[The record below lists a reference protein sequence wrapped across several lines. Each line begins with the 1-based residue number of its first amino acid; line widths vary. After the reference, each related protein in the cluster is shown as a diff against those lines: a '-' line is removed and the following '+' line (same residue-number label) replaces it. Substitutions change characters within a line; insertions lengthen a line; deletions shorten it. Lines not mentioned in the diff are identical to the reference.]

1 MACPRVVPDIRVTTF
16 LMNSL
21 CMSLYS
27 GFLWCTVRGGYDLHK
42 NRDFSRDQCST
53 ARIMK
58 NIEKGFI
65 FEALKNR

>member
-1 MACPRVVPDIRVTTF
+1 MRSLLLGIDGGTPSTTVVVVNASNGKV
-16 LMNSL
+16 LGAGSQ
-21 CMSLYS
+21 
-27 GFLWCTVRGGYDLHK
+27 GYDLHK
-42 NRDFSRDQCST
+42 NRDFSRDRCST

>member
-1 MACPRVVPDIRVTTF
+1 MACPRVVPDIKVTTF
-16 LMNSL
+16 LKNSL
-21 CMSLYS
+21 CMSLES
-27 GFLWCTVRGGYDLHK
+27 GFLRCTVRGGYDPYK